1 MQILPTASS
10 SAATLLA
17 DIGAVVQP
25 TAAGLYGVLLVV
37 VGIPLA
43 IWLIKVVIG
52 MFPKAHARRNY

>member
-10 SAATLLA
+10 SAASLLA
-17 DIGAVVQP
+17 DISAVVQP
-25 TAAGLYGVLLVV
+25 TATGLYGVLLVV

-52 MFPKAHARRNY
+52 MFPKAHARRN